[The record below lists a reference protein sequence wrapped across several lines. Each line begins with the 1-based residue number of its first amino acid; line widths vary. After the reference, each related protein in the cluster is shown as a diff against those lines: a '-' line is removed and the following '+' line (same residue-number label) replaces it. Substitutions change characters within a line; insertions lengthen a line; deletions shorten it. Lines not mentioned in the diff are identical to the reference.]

1 MMSTPPPCVLE
12 HWSSIEVDPAIRLD
26 YWHDVAHN
34 WVDVQPLSPGD
45 QLEAS
50 WSLLR
55 SETSFFGTK
64 QSTAYEMRTSPRHV
78 PPGEDMVVLSLL
90 EAGEMQ
96 LNAAPGEH
104 QRPEAASGG
113 GNGVIHM
120 GLLNVIRR
128 MYLRQ
133 KLSIREISRRTG
145 LSRNTVTK
153 HLAADTVEPKFATPE
168 RPSKLDPFAEK
179 LSGWLKTEAGKSR
192 KQRRSVKRM
201 HADLVVLGFT
211 GSYGRVAAF
220 AREWRADRHKEQQTT
235 GRGTFVPLSFRPGE
249 AFQFDWS
256 EDFAV
261 LGGERTKLQMAHIKL
276 AHSRAFLLR
285 AYPLQTHEMLFDAHW
300 HAFRVFGGVPGR
312 GIYDNMRTAVD
323 RVGRGKERQVNIRFL
338 AMTNHYVYEPEFC
351 NPAAGWEKGQVE
363 KNVRDARHQVLQ
375 GMPDFP
381 NLAAL
386 NVWLERR
393 CQELWSETAHGTLP
407 GTIAEVWAEERAAL
421 MPLPV
426 AFDGFIELSK
436 RVSPTCL
443 ISFERNRYS
452 VPASFAN
459 RPVSL
464 RIYPDRLVVAA
475 EGNIL
480 CEHPR
485 VIERRH
491 DLPPKTIY
499 DWRHYLAV
507 VQRKP
512 GALRNGAPFLELP
525 PAFRQLQDYL
535 LRKPGGD
542 REMVDILALVLH
554 HDEQA
559 VLTAAELALAEG
571 VPTKTHVLNLLHRLV
586 DGKVIGGPPLDTPQA
601 LVLHREPKANV
612 ERYDDLRAQI
622 AGGRHAS

>member
-1 MMSTPPPCVLE
+1 
-12 HWSSIEVDPAIRLD
+12 
-26 YWHDVAHN
+26 
-34 WVDVQPLSPGD
+34 
-45 QLEAS
+45 
-50 WSLLR
+50 
-55 SETSFFGTK
+55 
-64 QSTAYEMRTSPRHV
+64 
-78 PPGEDMVVLSLL
+78 
-90 EAGEMQ
+90 
-96 LNAAPGEH
+96 
-104 QRPEAASGG
+104 
-113 GNGVIHM
+113 M
-120 GLLNVIRR
+120 GLLNIIRR
-128 MYLRQ
+128 MHLRQ
-133 KLSIREISRRTG
+133 NLSIREIARLTG
-145 LSRNTVTK
+145 VSRNTVTK
-153 HLAADTVEPKFATPE
+153 YLATNIVEPKFATPE
-168 RPSKLDPFAEK
+168 RQSKLDPFAEK
-179 LSGWLKTEAGKSR
+179 LAGWLKTEAGKSR
-192 KQRRSVKRM
+192 KQRRTIRQL
-201 HADLVVLGFT
+201 HADLVALGFT
-211 GSYGRVAAF
+211 GSYARVAAF
-220 AREWRADRHKEQQTT
+220 ARRWRADRQREQQTT
-235 GRGTFVPLSFRPGE
+235 GRGIFVPLHFDPGD

-256 EDFAV
+256 EDYAV
-261 LGGERTKLQMAHIKL
+261 LDGERTKLQMAHIKL
-276 AHSRAFLLR
+276 AHSRAFLVR

-300 HAFRVFGGVPGR
+300 HAFRVFGGVPVR

-323 RVGRGKERQVNIRFL
+323 RVGRGKERQINMRFL

-363 KNVRDARHQVLQ
+363 KNVRDARHQMLQ
-375 GMPDFP
+375 GMPAFLD
-381 NLAAL
+381 LAAL
-386 NVWLERR
+386 NDWLEQR
-393 CQELWSETAHGTLP
+393 CIALWHETAHGTQP
-407 GTIAEVWAEERAAL
+407 GTIAEVWAEEQMAL

-480 CEHPR
+480 CEHLR
-485 VIERRH
+485 VIGRSH
-491 DLPPKTIY
+491 KLPPKTIY

-525 PAFRQLQDYL
+525 PAFRQLQDHM

-542 REMVDILALVLH
+542 REMVDILALVVH

-559 VLTAAELALAEG
+559 VLTAVELSLSEG
-571 VPTKTHVLNLLHRLV
+571 VPTKTHVLNLLHRLI

-612 ERYDDLRAQI
+612 ERYDGLRTQI
-622 AGGRHAS
+622 AGGRDAS